1 MKTRILIATL
11 LFIAMWRMDGAAK
24 TPGQSVIG
32 PSGLE
37 VGEVVSSF
45 PVGFDLMMAG
55 GKQFV
60 AFYDA
65 NRQMTVAVRNIN
77 SKKWKYRKLDSFIGW
92 DSHNYITMTTDKE
105 GYIHLSGNMHNDT
118 LVYFRSEKPYDIR
131 SLKRIPTMTGDDEY
145 RVTYPAFMR
154 DRDDNLIFHYRSGGS
169 GDGYELYNIYDQ
181 KTRTWKRL
189 INGALINGRSDN
201 STMSAYMSGPVL
213 GPDGVF
219 HLIWVWRN
227 TGDCSSNHTLSY
239 AKSPDLIHWESIRGE
254 PMELPIT
261 LQDSVLY
268 VDPTPVK
275 GGLFNPGIKIGFDSQ
290 KRIIIGYHKFDPEGN
305 NQLYIARFENN
316 DWRLA
321 QITDWKHRWYFSG
334 YGSMPANIWIA
345 APYVIGD
352 GKLAFAYKHYKEG
365 EGDLL
370 IDENTLKIVGQRP
383 TKETIPAHFLKPTS
397 GYPNMQVRTL
407 VRNGYLL
414 RWETMP
420 VNQDRKPTAD
430 TPPTKLVLYKL

>member
-24 TPGQSVIG
+24 TPEQSVIG

-131 SLKRIPTMTGDDEY
+131 SLKRIPAMTGDDEY

-239 AKSPDLIHWESIRGE
+239 AKSPDLIHWESHHIAGFRIVCR
-254 PMELPIT
+254 P
-261 LQDSVLY
+261 
-268 VDPTPVK
+268 DP
-275 GGLFNPGIKIGFDSQ
+275 
-290 KRIIIGYHKFDPEGN
+290 
-305 NQLYIARFENN
+305 
-316 DWRLA
+316 
-321 QITDWKHRWYFSG
+321 
-334 YGSMPANIWIA
+334 
-345 APYVIGD
+345 
-352 GKLAFAYKHYKEG
+352 
-365 EGDLL
+365 
-370 IDENTLKIVGQRP
+370 GQR
-383 TKETIPAHFLKPTS
+383 
-397 GYPNMQVRTL
+397 RT
-407 VRNGYLL
+407 VQPR
-414 RWETMP
+414 
-420 VNQDRKPTAD
+420 NQDRIRLPETNNYRLSQIRSGGQQPAVHRPLREQRLASRTD
-430 TPPTKLVLYKL
+430 NRLETPLVLLGLRLDAGKHLDCGPLCHRRRQTGLCLQTL

>member
-1 MKTRILIATL
+1 
-11 LFIAMWRMDGAAK
+11 
-24 TPGQSVIG
+24 
-32 PSGLE
+32 
-37 VGEVVSSF
+37 
-45 PVGFDLMMAG
+45 
-55 GKQFV
+55 
-60 AFYDA
+60 
-65 NRQMTVAVRNIN
+65 
-77 SKKWKYRKLDSFIGW
+77 
-92 DSHNYITMTTDKE
+92 
-105 GYIHLSGNMHNDT
+105 
-118 LVYFRSEKPYDIR
+118 
-131 SLKRIPTMTGDDEY
+131 
-145 RVTYPAFMR
+145 
-154 DRDDNLIFHYRSGGS
+154 
-169 GDGYELYNIYDQ
+169 
-181 KTRTWKRL
+181 
-189 INGALINGRSDN
+189 
-201 STMSAYMSGPVL
+201 
-213 GPDGVF
+213 
-219 HLIWVWRN
+219 
-227 TGDCSSNHTLSY
+227 
-239 AKSPDLIHWESIRGE
+239 
-254 PMELPIT
+254 MELPIT

-397 GYPNMQVRTL
+397 GYPNMQVKTL